1 MWRTWS
7 PGRIRRYCPVAVFDV
22 TIFLSTFMT
31 LFVIADPLGN
41 LPVFIALTAR
51 NTNKERNR
59 AAWQSVLTSAI
70 VLAIFAVFGKYILDL
85 LGITTAAMQISGGI
99 LLLLVALQ
107 LMQDES
113 NPQEEEAKASSV
125 NIALVPMGIPLLAGP
140 GAIVAIMIKVE
151 ESGDTLGGI
160 LAIIAAFILL
170 HIIEWVVLRFASPMH
185 RLLGEGGTV
194 FLTRIAGMLLAAISV
209 QLIIAGAVS
218 VWPGAA

>member
-1 MWRTWS
+1 M
-7 PGRIRRYCPVAVFDV
+7 AVFDV

-70 VLAIFAVFGKYILDL
+70 VLAIFAIFGKYILDL

>member
-1 MWRTWS
+1 M
-7 PGRIRRYCPVAVFDV
+7 AVFDV

>member
-1 MWRTWS
+1 M
-7 PGRIRRYCPVAVFDV
+7 AVFDV

-70 VLAIFAVFGKYILDL
+70 VLAIFAIFGKYILDL

-151 ESGDTLGGI
+151 ESGDSLGGI

>member
-1 MWRTWS
+1 M
-7 PGRIRRYCPVAVFDV
+7 AVFDV

-140 GAIVAIMIKVE
+140 GVIVAIMIKVE

>member
-1 MWRTWS
+1 M
-7 PGRIRRYCPVAVFDV
+7 AVFDV

-194 FLTRIAGMLLAAISV
+194 FLTRIAGMLLAASSV

-218 VWPGAA
+218 VWPGAAEVLFPRNS

>member
-1 MWRTWS
+1 M
-7 PGRIRRYCPVAVFDV
+7 AVFDV

-140 GAIVAIMIKVE
+140 GAIVAIMIKAE

>member
-1 MWRTWS
+1 
-7 PGRIRRYCPVAVFDV
+7 
-22 TIFLSTFMT
+22 
-31 LFVIADPLGN
+31 
-41 LPVFIALTAR
+41 
-51 NTNKERNR
+51 
-59 AAWQSVLTSAI
+59 
-70 VLAIFAVFGKYILDL
+70 
-85 LGITTAAMQISGGI
+85 
-99 LLLLVALQ
+99 
-107 LMQDES
+107 

-151 ESGDTLGGI
+151 ESGDSLGGI

>member
-1 MWRTWS
+1 M
-7 PGRIRRYCPVAVFDV
+7 AVFDV

-70 VLAIFAVFGKYILDL
+70 VLAIFAIFGKYILDL

-140 GAIVAIMIKVE
+140 GAIVASMIKVE
-151 ESGDTLGGI
+151 ESGDSLGGI

>member
-1 MWRTWS
+1 M
-7 PGRIRRYCPVAVFDV
+7 AVFDV

-151 ESGDTLGGI
+151 ESGDSLGGI

>member
-1 MWRTWS
+1 M
-7 PGRIRRYCPVAVFDV
+7 AVFDV

-41 LPVFIALTAR
+41 LPVFIALTTR

-70 VLAIFAVFGKYILDL
+70 VLAIFAIFGKYILDL

-151 ESGDTLGGI
+151 ESGDSLGGI

>member
-1 MWRTWS
+1 M
-7 PGRIRRYCPVAVFDV
+7 AVFDV

-70 VLAIFAVFGKYILDL
+70 VLAIFAIFGKYILDL

-151 ESGDTLGGI
+151 ESGDSLGGI

-209 QLIIAGAVS
+209 QLIIVGAVS

>member
-1 MWRTWS
+1 
-7 PGRIRRYCPVAVFDV
+7 VAVFDV

-151 ESGDTLGGI
+151 ESGDSLGGI